1 MKYKEV
7 KEHYESGQLYCH
19 YSVDESGSKHGE
31 YRSYHWNEKVW
42 RNCLYLNGSTY
53 GEMKRINSDGDIDIH
68 RLLDGKGNVLATV
81 VNQGEPV
88 THSEEQL
95 IEIAKE
101 HNLPLLSEIPKT
113 EAEVT
118 LWNLKYPDLP
128 RVVAEF
134 QDN

>member
-7 KEHYESGQLYCH
+7 KEHHESGQLKRH
-19 YSVDESGSKHGE
+19 FFIDESGNKCGE

-42 RNCLYLNGSTY
+42 RNCLYLNGRTY
-53 GEMKRINSDGDIDIH
+53 GEVKVFTEDGTLHH
-68 RLLDGKGNVLATV
+68 RYLMDDEENELATV
-81 VNQGEPV
+81 IEFGKPD
-88 THSEEQL
+88 TYSEEQL